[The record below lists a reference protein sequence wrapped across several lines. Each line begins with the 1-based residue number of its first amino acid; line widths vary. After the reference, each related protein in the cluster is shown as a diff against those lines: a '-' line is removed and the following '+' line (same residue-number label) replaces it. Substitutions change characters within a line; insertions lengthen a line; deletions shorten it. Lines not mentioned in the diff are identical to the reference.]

1 MTRRTGLASLLL
13 LFSSL
18 GHAQELDLL
27 TRLDLANP
35 WYPDSSTPP
44 LKTPDWVD
52 EEGVECVVVFA
63 IDDMRDPA
71 RYEQYLRPI
80 LQRLKRIDG
89 RAPVSIMTNSVKPDD
104 PQLRSWL
111 DEGLSIEVH
120 TADHPC
126 PILTGG
132 NFERAKSTY
141 DRCVDQLAR
150 IPGNSPVAFRTPCCD
165 SLNTVSP
172 RFFDAIF
179 NGETPEGH
187 FLQIDSSVFNFF
199 TAADQS
205 IPRSLILDAD
215 GKDRFAKYMPHQ
227 NGVHDRFVNFIE
239 NYPYPYVIAGGCWQF
254 PCVAPS
260 DWSAQHLHGVNN
272 PLTVEDWKAALDI
285 TVHKQGVFNLVFHPH
300 GWITAA
306 QVVEFIDHAVDKH
319 GSKVKFL
326 NFREAADRLNR
337 TQTGGLPLRKARA
350 SDRERVAHTKTRRS
364 TAGRGD
370 LRSLPEFIQKK
381 LLAGD
386 DQFLP
391 LTAADGTHNGAFVH
405 QELLCWQNEHTAS
418 LKNLSRF
425 VSWRDLQ
432 AAHDRRRLRRNR
444 QLIPVGTAKVDVTP
458 EKGLRLA
465 GYGSRRSVAEGVRS
479 ELHVRALVLGGPLER
494 SDEPVL
500 EQPYSVL
507 LTVDNCGLTAAFVD
521 RLHEAVRGEVP
532 VGRHRFAVV
541 STHTHSAP
549 WVSGFAPNG
558 LLNVTPEQQRDL
570 KAYEDRLFAAAVDA
584 VRKATNT
591 RRPAR
596 LSAATGNADF
606 SVNRRVLEDGRW
618 TGFGVQAD
626 GPVDHSVPLLIARD
640 SDNNLLAVLTKYACH
655 ATTETGATNSVSA
668 DWPGMTAEAVEK
680 QFSDVVCLV
689 SPGCAADSNPEP
701 RGTHELARQHAQ
713 TLSSEIVRLLRNPDT
728 WRPIDSRLRC
738 AFQKVDLPLGPIP
751 GEEFWAARASGDD
764 HQGSH
769 AREMQRRLKEG
780 SLSSSVENYPV
791 QTWCFGDDLAMVFLG
806 GEVVI
811 DYAIRMHEMFDSD
824 RLWINGYSNDVPCYI
839 PSQRV
844 LQEGGYEADSS
855 MTYYLHP
862 TRLAPEA
869 EDVICDTVQKLM
881 PHEYY
886 SEELQASV
894 PASMSPAESLN
905 EIHVADGLRLD
916 LVAAEPMIN
925 DPVAFEWDVQGRLY
939 VVEMGDYPLG
949 DEYSEDEESAAGRIR
964 VLEDT
969 DGDGRYDRAVT
980 FLDEI
985 GFPNGICRWGKGLLI
1000 TAAPDVIYAE
1010 DTDGDL
1016 KADIRRVVLTGF
1028 APGNQQHRM
1037 NGLRWGLDNWLHLAN
1052 GDSGGTVR
1060 VMQALAKQEAPT
1072 AFGPGV
1078 IGVGQSTGIGG
1089 RDVRIRPDAG
1099 LLDPTSGQAQFGR
1112 NRDDWGNWF
1121 GNNNSNPMWHY
1132 VIPDYWLRNGSI
1144 AVGNVRHVVP
1154 EVPGAAPVFPRSR
1167 TLARFNDFHAVNRF
1181 TSACSTMIYRDR
1193 LLGDEF
1199 AGNAFTSE
1207 PVHNLVSR
1215 LILTPSGTS
1224 FRGQRA
1230 KSDADQEFF
1239 ASRDNWTRPTMI
1251 RTGPDGALWIADMYR
1266 LVIEH
1271 PQWIPAEWQR
1281 KLNLQSGSA
1290 AGRIYRI
1297 TRDQCCGTDVSEG
1310 SLRAFFNQPEQKI
1323 SSRDLLTRL
1332 ESPNGWWRDTAQRIL
1347 VGRGAAEETITILKK
1362 LLSHP
1367 QAVTRLH
1374 ALCTLQEIA
1383 PDPQTIRTAL
1393 HDEAA
1398 GVRRHAVRLAEP
1410 WIAKELSEDVFALI
1424 NDSDA
1429 SVRLQLARAF
1439 HLAHSEVRSR
1449 FLPAFLAATHDETT
1463 VSVAIA
1469 AAGRDDLVPVIR
1481 ALALIHHDTTKPA
1494 GVRNRA
1500 HTLTLRLWES
1510 AGRILSETD
1519 LARVLQAE
1527 VTNVAPDDLSDTQL
1541 ELIERLLPGL
1551 KSSQAV
1557 WNSLATGEQA
1567 SWWQGL
1573 SQRLVSELTAEP
1585 VSRRLRAI
1593 RLLPNVPGVSAAAS
1607 QKVVD
1612 LVRAT
1617 ETVEVQ
1623 RAAVDATAQ
1632 MNSRTGGLALLKGW
1646 SAHTP
1651 GIRQHIVETMLRSET
1666 WTAHLLKALRE
1677 GSIGA
1682 ADISAVHRERL
1693 LTHRDGTT
1701 QRQAADIFRTAES
1714 TRGEIIQDWTATT
1727 SELTGN
1733 STAGR
1738 AVFEKRCSACHR
1750 LNQVGR
1756 QVGADLAALKN
1767 RSTEALLTAILD
1779 PNRAVESKFISYT
1792 AATKTGLTY
1801 SGMLL
1806 SETGGSITLLGTDG
1820 KEQTVARTDL
1830 EELVSSGRSLMPE
1843 GLERDLSPQEL
1854 IDVIAFVQSAGAGP
1868 KQFPGNQPAVIHA
1881 NDQGE
1886 LVLQASQAEIY
1897 GPQLVYEQKY
1907 GNLGF
1912 WGSAEDHAVWTVN
1925 VPRGGHWTVELDY
1938 ACANNTAGNR
1948 IHFSTG
1954 AREFSSRVAGT
1965 GTWDDYRKLRI
1976 GQLDLGGGRR
1986 QIVVSPA
1993 GPLRSFLIDLRS
2005 IRLIPPE

>member
-1 MTRRTGLASLLL
+1 MSCRLLIAVLTL
-13 LFSSL
+13 LPVCSTC
-18 GHAQELDLL
+18 AQEADLL
-27 TRLDLANP
+27 TRLDMANP
-35 WYPDSSTPP
+35 WYPDSRTPP

-52 EEGVECVVVFA
+52 EEGVECVVIFA

-80 LQRLKRIDG
+80 LQRLKQIDG

-104 PQLRSWL
+104 PQLQSWL

-132 NFERAKSTY
+132 NFDRAKSTY
-141 DRCVDQLAR
+141 DRCVDQLSM

-179 NGETPEGH
+179 NGQTPEGH

-205 IPRSLILDAD
+205 IPRELILDAD
-215 GKDRFAKYMPHQ
+215 GKDRFAKYMPHK

-272 PLTVEDWKAALDI
+272 PITVEDWKAALDI
-285 TVHKQGVFNLVFHPH
+285 TVHKQGVFDLVFHPH
-300 GWITAA
+300 GWISSA
-306 QVVEFIDHAVDKH
+306 QVVDFIDYAVEKH
-319 GSKVKFL
+319 GPKVKFL

-337 TQTGGLPLRKARA
+337 TQTGGLPLRKATA
-350 SDRERVAHTKTRRS
+350 SDRERVAHTKTRLS
-364 TAGRGD
+364 TPGRGD
-370 LRSLPEFIQKK
+370 LRSLPAFIRKK

-405 QELLCWQNEHTAS
+405 EELLCWQNEHTAS

-425 VSWRDLQ
+425 VSWRNLQ
-432 AAHDRRRLRRNR
+432 AAHERRRLRRNR
-444 QLIPVGTAKVDVTP
+444 ELIPVGTAKVDVTP
-458 EKGLRLA
+458 QKNLRLA

-479 ELHVRALVLGGPLER
+479 KLHVRALVLGGALDDSETTI
-494 SDEPVL
+494 L

-521 RLHEAVRGEVP
+521 RLHDAVRAEIP
-532 VGRHRFAVV
+532 VGRHRFTVV

-549 WVSGFAPNG
+549 WVSGFAANG
-558 LLNVTPEQQRDL
+558 LLGVTPEQQRDL
-570 KAYEDRLFAAAVDA
+570 NAYEDRLFEAAVKA
-584 VRKATNT
+584 VRMATNK
-591 RRPAR
+591 RRPGR
-596 LSAATGNADF
+596 LSAATGTARF
-606 SVNRRVLEDGRW
+606 SVNRRVLQDGRW
-618 TGFGVQAD
+618 TGFGVQKD
-626 GPVDHSVPLLIARD
+626 GAVDHSVPVLLIRD
-640 SDNNLLAVLTKYACH
+640 VDNNPLAVLTKYACH

-668 DWPGMTAEAVEK
+668 DWPGIAAEGVEE
-680 QFSDVVCLV
+680 QFPDVVCLV

-713 TLSSEIVRLLRNPDT
+713 TLSNEITRLLRSPVS
-728 WRPIDSRLRC
+728 WRPVDSRLRC
-738 AFQKVDLPLGPIP
+738 AFQQVDLPLGPIP
-751 GEEFWAARASGDD
+751 GEDVWKTRAKADD
-764 HQGSH
+764 HQGNH
-769 AREMQRRLKEG
+769 AKEMLRRLKEG
-780 SLSSSVENYPV
+780 PLSSSVRDYPV

-811 DYAIRMHEMFDSD
+811 DYAIRMNQMFDSD

-839 PSQRV
+839 PSQRI

-869 EDVICDTVQKLM
+869 EEVICDTVQKLM

-886 SEELQASV
+886 SEELQESV
-894 PASMSPAESLN
+894 PPPKSPAESLS
-905 EIHVADGLRLD
+905 EIQVADGLRLE

-949 DEYSEDEESAAGRIR
+949 DEYSEDEESAEGRVR

-969 DGDGRYDRAVT
+969 DRDGRYDRAVT
-980 FLDEI
+980 FLDEV
-985 GFPNGICRWGKGLLI
+985 GFPNGICRWGNGVLI

-1016 KADIRRVVLTGF
+1016 RADIRRVVLTGF

-1037 NGLRWGLDNWLHLAN
+1037 NGLRWGLDNWVHLAN

-1060 VMQALAKQEAPT
+1060 VIESLGKQADPT
-1072 AFGPGV
+1072 GFGPGV

-1132 VIPDYWLRNGSI
+1132 VIPDHWLRGGNV
-1144 AVGNVRHVVP
+1144 AVGNVRHAVP

-1181 TSACSTMIYRDR
+1181 TSACSTMVYRDN
-1193 LLGDEF
+1193 LLGEEF
-1199 AGNAFTSE
+1199 SGNAFTSE

-1230 KSDADQEFF
+1230 RSEVDREFF
-1239 ASRDNWTRPTMI
+1239 ASGDNWTRPTMI

-1290 AGRIYRI
+1290 AGRIYRV
-1297 TRDQCCGTDVSEG
+1297 TRDQCCGSEVQDDT
-1310 SLRAFFNQPEQKI
+1310 LRAFFEQRAQDI
-1323 SSRDLLTRL
+1323 SSRDLVRRL

-1347 VGRGAAEETITILKK
+1347 VSRGGAADTITALKK
-1362 LLSHP
+1362 LLTHP
-1367 QAVTRLH
+1367 QPVTRLH
-1374 ALCTLQEIA
+1374 ALCTLQALA
-1383 PDPQTIRTAL
+1383 PEPETIRTAL
-1393 HDEAA
+1393 RDEAA

-1410 WIAKELSEDVFALI
+1410 WMTKELSGDVFALV

-1439 HLAHSEVRSR
+1439 HLARSADR
-1449 FLPAFLAATHDETT
+1449 GRYLPAFLAETPDATTT
-1463 VSVAIA
+1463 SVAIA
-1469 AAGRDDLVPVIR
+1469 AAGSNDLVDIIR
-1481 ALALIHHDTTKPA
+1481 ELTSIHRDEARPLE
-1494 GVRNRA
+1494 VRDRA
-1500 HTLTLRLWES
+1500 RNITLRLWES
-1510 AGRILSETD
+1510 AGRILSEEE
-1519 LARVLQAE
+1519 LASVLRTE
-1527 VTNVAPDDLSDTQL
+1527 VTAVSPDDLSDTQL

-1551 KSSQAV
+1551 KSNNTV
-1557 WNSLATGEQA
+1557 WESLAEGELSA
-1567 SWWQGL
+1567 WWQRL
-1573 SQRLVSELTAEP
+1573 SQRLMREMAAEP
-1585 VSRRLRAI
+1585 VSQRLRAI
-1593 RLLPNVPGVSAAAS
+1593 RLLPSVPGVSDSAK
-1607 QKVVD
+1607 QKIVN

-1617 ETVEVQ
+1617 EPSEVQ
-1623 RAAVDATAQ
+1623 RAAVDATGR
-1632 MNSRTGGLALLKGW
+1632 MNFRTGGLGLLKGW
-1646 SAHTP
+1646 TAHTP
-1651 GIRQHIVETMLRSET
+1651 GIRQHIVETLLRSET
-1666 WTAHLLKALRE
+1666 WTAQLLAALRD
-1677 GSIGA
+1677 GSVGA

-1693 LTHRDGTT
+1693 LSHRDSNT
-1701 QRQAADIFRTAES
+1701 QQLAVEIFRTGGS
-1714 TRGEIIQDWTATT
+1714 TRGEVIQEWSTMT
-1727 SELTGN
+1727 SELTGHR
-1733 STAGR
+1733 TAGR

-1820 KEQTVARTDL
+1820 KEQTLARRDL

-1843 GLERDLSPQEL
+1843 GLERDLSAQDL
-1854 IDVIAFVQSAGAGP
+1854 IDVIAFVQSSGAGS
-1868 KQFPGNQPAVIHA
+1868 KQFPGNQPAVIKA

-1886 LVLQASQAEIY
+1886 LLLQASEAEIY
-1897 GPQLVYEQKY
+1897 GPQLVFEQKY

-1912 WGSAEDHAVWTVN
+1912 WGSADDYAVWTVD
-1925 VPRGGHWTVELDY
+1925 VPRGGHWRVELDY

-1954 AREFSSRVAGT
+1954 TREFSCRVAGT
-1965 GTWDDYRKLRI
+1965 GTWDEYKKLRV
-1976 GQLDLGGGRR
+1976 GELDLGRGRR
-1986 QIVVSPA
+1986 QIVVSAA
-1993 GPLRSFLIDLRS
+1993 GPLQSFLIDLRA